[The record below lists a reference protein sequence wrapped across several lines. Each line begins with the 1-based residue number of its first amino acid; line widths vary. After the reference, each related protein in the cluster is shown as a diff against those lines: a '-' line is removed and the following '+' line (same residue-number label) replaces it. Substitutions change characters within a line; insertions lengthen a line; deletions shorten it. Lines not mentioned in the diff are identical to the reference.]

1 MVALSKSLIIITW
14 GKKVFMISIYQ
25 IYFHSWI
32 MKGFS
37 FTEAHD
43 YPYTHFWTELVFFT
57 KKKKKKKRERER
69 ETSVE
74 KCEND

>member
-1 MVALSKSLIIITW
+1 
-14 GKKVFMISIYQ
+14 
-25 IYFHSWI
+25 
-32 MKGFS
+32 MKGFP

-69 ETSVE
+69 ERETSVE